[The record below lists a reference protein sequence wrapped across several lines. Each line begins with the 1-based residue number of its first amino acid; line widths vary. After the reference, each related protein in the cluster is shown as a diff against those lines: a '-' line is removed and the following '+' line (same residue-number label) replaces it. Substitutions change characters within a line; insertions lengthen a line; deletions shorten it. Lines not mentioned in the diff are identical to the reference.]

1 MAIFCSK
8 GLCVLNVHR
17 ETTNSHFSNVDGEL
31 EGSTTTCTHGFV
43 CEEDEGK
50 AKSTRD
56 QWSMFFRT
64 DENMFSVKS
73 IKWWENYNGDNEDA
87 IIAVITYTN
96 KPGEYYLVAWSCE
109 K

>member
-1 MAIFCSK
+1 MSKNGPTVQSASIGEQYGRSLAIFCSK

-17 ETTNSHFSNVDGEL
+17 ETTNSHFSKVDGEF

-56 QWSMFFRT
+56 QWSMFT
-64 DENMFSVKS
+64 
-73 IKWWENYNGDNEDA
+73 YA
-87 IIAVITYTN
+87 INTTTFIA
-96 KPGEYYLVAWSCE
+96 
-109 K
+109 